1 MIKFR
6 LLKDNMHTVRMI
18 CANEALRFLMG
29 APVVNVTLSH
39 YPRIKVGGPT
49 DSCAPKNQFPTV

>member
-39 YPRIKVGGPT
+39 YPRIKVGESVGRIRKGVEA
-49 DSCAPKNQFPTV
+49 DGN